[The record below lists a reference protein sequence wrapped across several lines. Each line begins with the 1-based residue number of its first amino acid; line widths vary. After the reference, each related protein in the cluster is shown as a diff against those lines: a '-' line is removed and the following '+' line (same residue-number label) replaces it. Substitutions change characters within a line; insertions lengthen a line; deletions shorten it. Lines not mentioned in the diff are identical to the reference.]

1 MKNLNNA
8 ENYSVMVKEDDDNV
22 VFLRKIIK
30 GGTDKSYGIHVAKM
44 SGIPKR
50 VINRANHILNSLS
63 SEEKSIDFDN
73 KEYDEVDKN
82 ENQIKDLLENMK
94 SIDVNNISPIESLI
108 LLKQLKDDA
117 SEIN

>member
-1 MKNLNNA
+1 MVLKIWAYIMLNDSIKNMSFLK
-8 ENYSVMVKEDDDNV
+8 NYSK
-22 VFLRKIIK
+22 
-30 GGTDKSYGIHVAKM
+30 
-44 SGIPKR
+44 
-50 VINRANHILNSLS
+50 ILNSLS
-63 SEEKSIDFDN
+63 SEDKSIDFDN

-82 ENQIKDLLENMK
+82 ENQIKVLLENMK